1 MIQINNILKSRFSD
15 KLNIKFLEIK
25 TDYLVFEYTN
35 YNIFFNSKTR
45 YNRFFIRKLNIHNR
59 LTILN
64 NKFNK
69 YFLDKISYSIIT
81 SPNYII
87 NYDEFGNPIKLFD
100 LPISYMYYSPKQ
112 FSFIIFKN
120 DKYTLKLISIY
131 KNDPY
136 IFNKNVIN

>member
-45 YNRFFIRKLNIHNR
+45 YNRFFIRKLNINNR

-120 DKYTLKLISIY
+120 DKYNLKLISIY